1 MTDEEL
7 ELFPTSESALKMLSY
22 VTPGFYDKSY
32 VGKWMFQV
40 MGLEYDKALK
50 LAEELPEQF
59 FPETATW
66 GLCWH
71 EIKWG
76 LPVQE
81 NLSYQER
88 RQAIYEKRDYHS
100 PMTPYIMERYLENA
114 TGFTVHIA
122 DCHDAGPLKYKP
134 PHPNVFKAFFNGDGT
149 LDSKKVRK
157 LIDKLKESHTTYFV
171 NDYSMFEIVFSEIFM
186 VSNIGL
192 LFKIPFW
199 KARRFDGS
207 ELWDG
212 SHLMDAAIEYEMRLG
227 VKYKEGEFQIAETL
241 DIERMTAR
249 AKVPLSEKMHIEKQT
264 VSAKAFNWQSL
275 FFDGSVPMDGKLLMN
290 YCRADNKTT
299 ANIRIPVASI
309 SESYGN
315 ATCTVKRNLAYFD
328 GSLKMNGSR
337 LLNSLNRK
345 EAI

>member
-1 MTDEEL
+1 
-7 ELFPTSESALKMLSY
+7 
-22 VTPGFYDKSY
+22 
-32 VGKWMFQV
+32 
-40 MGLEYDKALK
+40 
-50 LAEELPEQF
+50 
-59 FPETATW
+59 
-66 GLCWH
+66 
-71 EIKWG
+71 
-76 LPVQE
+76 
-81 NLSYQER
+81 
-88 RQAIYEKRDYHS
+88 
-100 PMTPYIMERYLENA
+100 
-114 TGFTVHIA
+114 
-122 DCHDAGPLKYKP
+122 
-134 PHPNVFKAFFNGDGT
+134 
-149 LDSKKVRK
+149 
-157 LIDKLKESHTTYFV
+157 
-171 NDYSMFEIVFSEIFM
+171 MFEIVFSEKFM

-227 VKYKEGEFQIAETL
+227 VKYKEGEFRIAETL

-275 FFDGSVPMDGKLLMN
+275 FFDGSVPMDGNLLMN

-299 ANIRIPVASI
+299 ANIKIPVASI

-345 EAI
+345 ETI